1 MFTFQLTRN
10 IIESTHPIVL
20 DCRCH
25 NFLFTGEEGV
35 HQILDKS
42 PDKIVEYIINGSHNC
57 P

>member
-10 IIESTHPIVL
+10 IIESTHPNVL

-25 NFLFTGEEGV
+25 NFLVTGEEGV